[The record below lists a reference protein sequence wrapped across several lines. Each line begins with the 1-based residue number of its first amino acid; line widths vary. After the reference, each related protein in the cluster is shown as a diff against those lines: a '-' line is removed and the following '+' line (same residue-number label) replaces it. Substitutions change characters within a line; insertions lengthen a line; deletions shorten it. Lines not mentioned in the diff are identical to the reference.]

1 MRQNTLVLIHTPK
14 FTPLCLCRETNQT
27 SLVLLSPQILRM
39 THTTTA
45 PAILDLEKCSKLF
58 KDAASDYQK
67 AHPYPFGFFDN
78 FLEPEAARAA
88 MNAFPGVKD
97 DGWIH
102 YVHVNEKKHGLNKMD
117 MIPADLQE
125 VIKAL
130 NSDEF
135 VAALSNLTGI
145 PNLKPDPSLEGGGLH
160 QSKRGGFLNIHAD
173 FTVHP
178 HKRHWRRRV
187 NVLVYLNENWLP
199 EYRGELELWT
209 RDMKEC
215 AQKILPVFNRCAIFN
230 TDEDSFHGLPEPIQ
244 CPEGMTRKSIALY
257 YFTEHDAAPP
267 KRATNYRARPED
279 GSKAIWIWLDKQ
291 AISVYNTLKGWLGI
305 DDKFV
310 SKVLNFFS
318 REKK

>member
-1 MRQNTLVLIHTPK
+1 MSNSIA
-14 FTPLCLCRETNQT
+14 
-27 SLVLLSPQILRM
+27 
-39 THTTTA
+39 A
-45 PAILDLEKCSKLF
+45 PAILDMEKCSKLF
-58 KDAASDYQK
+58 DDAAGAYQS
-67 AHPYPFGFFDN
+67 AHPYPFGAFDN

-88 MNAFPGVKD
+88 MKAFPGVKD
-97 DGWIH
+97 EGWIH

-117 MIPADLQE
+117 MIPGDIQE
-125 VIKAL
+125 VIRAL
-130 NSDEF
+130 NSEAF
-135 VAALSNLTGI
+135 VAALSRLTGI
-145 PNLKPDPSLEGGGLH
+145 PGLLPDPSLEGGGLH

-187 NVLVYLNENWLP
+187 NVLVYLNENWQP

-209 RDMKEC
+209 RDMKQC

-244 CPEGMTRKSIALY
+244 CPEDMTRKSIALY
-257 YFTEHDAAPP
+257 YFTEEEKVPP
-267 KRATNYRARPED
+267 KRATNYQARPED
-279 GSKAIWIWLDKQ
+279 GNKRILIWLDKQ
-291 AISVYNTLKGWLGI
+291 AIAVYNTLKGWLGI